1 MTVAPNLGEILLV
14 DDDCVD
20 AMVVKRVL
28 KDLGITDELVWAV
41 DGEEALAY
49 LRNPED
55 GTPYV
60 ILLDLNMPRMN
71 GIEFLEVLRANKAL
85 KDIRVAVVTTSS
97 EAKDMARSSEL
108 GAASYIVKCSDYEEF
123 REKIAA
129 IKSYLVV
136 VLPAATPESARR

>member
-1 MTVAPNLGEILLV
+1 MTVASNLGGILLV

-71 GIEFLEVLRANKAL
+71 GIEFLQAVKADDRLRT
-85 KDIRVAVVTTSS
+85 IPIMIVTTS
-97 EAKDMARSSEL
+97 EQPEDLAKSFEL
-108 GAASYIVKCSDYEEF
+108 GAAAYIVKSSSYGEF
-123 REKIAA
+123 RRRMRTIER
-129 IKSYLVV
+129 YLA
-136 VLPAATPESARR
+136 PASS